1 MNIIRDRWRA
11 KKRRGSKVNLEDVNP
26 EELSIEDFTDTLSVK
41 NQIEEAMT
49 KLTKEQQ
56 LVIELRI
63 IKGFSVAETA
73 KMMQKSDGAIRV
85 LQYRAL
91 KTLAKRLEEI

>member
-1 MNIIRDRWRA
+1 
-11 KKRRGSKVNLEDVNP
+11 
-26 EELSIEDFTDTLSVK
+26 
-41 NQIEEAMT
+41 
-49 KLTKEQQ
+49 

>member
-56 LVIELRI
+56 LVIELRV
-63 IKGFSVAETA
+63 IKGFSIAETA

-91 KTLAKRLEEI
+91 KALAKRLEEI

>member
-1 MNIIRDRWRA
+1 MEA

-56 LVIELRI
+56 LVIELRV
-63 IKGFSVAETA
+63 IKGFSIAETA
-73 KMMQKSDGAIRV
+73 KDDAKSDGAIRV

-91 KTLAKRLEEI
+91 KALAKRLEEI